1 MLKKHIPLRINFR
14 PKKQVKGNNAFI
26 YCRIKLNGV
35 DATDFSTHIRHTDH
49 WDQASQHFNC
59 KEYQFENDQLSEIID
74 DIKLIYK
81 ELKRSKDDIT
91 AHHLRNTYCR
101 RSEKRTLLNCYDH
114 HLTVFSKRMGS
125 RGYNRGTRKGHK
137 SMDRIIRNYLTY
149 LKRKDIDLLEIRLA
163 FGKGFVSYLKDE
175 KHYSQNYIVRNISH
189 LKRILDQAQADG
201 YLSANPLSQLNEE
214 REEPGQILF
223 YTEHELALMTDNP
236 LLTNHLERVVD
247 ATLFQCYTGLAYC
260 DLKRFDARKHIVQLQ
275 GRDIIQFTRQK
286 GDAPFTIPV
295 LPQAQRLLN
304 KYTGQ
309 IPIIS
314 NQKMNEYLFF

>member
-1 MLKKHIPLRINFR
+1 M
-14 PKKQVKGNNAFI
+14 
-26 YCRIKLNGV
+26 
-35 DATDFSTHIRHTDH
+35 
-49 WDQASQHFNC
+49 
-59 KEYQFENDQLSEIID
+59 
-74 DIKLIYK
+74 
-81 ELKRSKDDIT
+81 
-91 AHHLRNTYCR
+91 
-101 RSEKRTLLNCYDH
+101 
-114 HLTVFSKRMGS
+114 
-125 RGYNRGTRKGHK
+125 
-137 SMDRIIRNYLTY
+137 
-149 LKRKDIDLLEIRLA
+149 
-163 FGKGFVSYLKDE
+163 
-175 KHYSQNYIVRNISH
+175 
-189 LKRILDQAQADG
+189 
-201 YLSANPLSQLNEE
+201 NEE

-236 LLTNHLERVVD
+236 LLTHHLERVVD

-295 LPQAQRLLN
+295 LPQAQRLLS